1 MDFVLANVETIV
13 DAVTKLI
20 AAAAAVAALTPNP
33 KDDSAVLWVRQ
44 IIDTLA
50 LNFGNAR
57 NEKK

>member
-1 MDFVLANVETIV
+1 MEFMLNNAADIV

-20 AAAAAVAALTPNP
+20 AASAAVAALTPNP
-33 KDDSAVLWVRQ
+33 KDDSAVRWLRQ

-57 NEKK
+57 NEKN